1 MSTATTTLSSTYST
15 VDVGKVVDQ
24 FTADF
29 HMLGAATGLASPQR
43 AADVG
48 HDIKLMAKRD
58 YIDRVDIVLL
68 NAAGKEIRAAK
79 YTVST
84 DAGLWSPQ
92 RPGDNLWPRQVGGS
106 LSVVVSYTSTWY
118 ELSVEA
124 RRRFHNEECRRA
136 WGPSS
141 IDTTYP
147 GLVGRFDRRYASNAY
162 GMERTLYGESGE

>member
-1 MSTATTTLSSTYST
+1 MSTGTVTVSSTYST

-29 HMLGAATGLASPQR
+29 HMLGASTGLASEQR
-43 AADVG
+43 ARDVG
-48 HDIKLMAKRD
+48 HDVKLMAKRG

-68 NAAGKEIRAAK
+68 NVAGKEIRAAK
-79 YTVST
+79 YSVST
-84 DAGLWSPQ
+84 DAGLWTTD
-92 RPGDNLWPRQVGGS
+92 RPGNNLWPRQVGGS
-106 LSVVVSYTSTWY
+106 LRVVVSYTSEWQALAVDARQRFHVDEC
-118 ELSVEA
+118 ELS
-124 RRRFHNEECRRA
+124 

-162 GMERTLYGESGE
+162 GMERTLYGEAGE